1 MCRSNLITGYFR
13 HVNKMITRYH
23 SPSGVTF
30 PWNACLFLLLSWRKL
45 RVVVSF
51 TRFDL
56 PQELR
61 QCTVCY
67 SVSVP
72 FITEC
77 SFQRGVAELQGT
89 DNNLLVRRS
98 DLCANVALNWKEI
111 EFLWIIMSLFR
122 CNTPLNFSRP
132 LRKTM
137 FYGYILPGKEAQQLG
152 RGSKLSTIL
161 TQRILS
167 SRIRTFSKNTV
178 SHWKFFSP

>member
-1 MCRSNLITGYFR
+1 MFKFYTMCRSNLITGYFR
-13 HVNKMITRYH
+13 HVNKMTTRYH

-72 FITEC
+72 FITER
-77 SFQRGVAELQGT
+77 SFQQGVAELQGT

-98 DLCANVALNWKEI
+98 DLLFFVQMWRWI
-111 EFLWIIMSLFR
+111 ERKS
-122 CNTPLNFSRP
+122 NF
-132 LRKTM
+132 
-137 FYGYILPGKEAQQLG
+137 YE
-152 RGSKLSTIL
+152 LSWV
-161 TQRILS
+161 
-167 SRIRTFSKNTV
+167 FSGAIP
-178 SHWKFFSP
+178 H